1 MEEREK
7 KSLKFLGNCRKGFP
21 FSVRIATKA
30 GSPFFSI
37 KFSEAKCFYHFLFLL
52 NIFFKSKRISRNA
65 RNLDVAIATR
75 RALFIIFSL
84 FICFTIFFFS
94 FFLESCRTHNV
105 HRRGLL
111 NKEKSVLDGRETV
124 VVVVVGGSRGGK

>member
-1 MEEREK
+1 M
-7 KSLKFLGNCRKGFP
+7 FLS
-21 FSVRIATKA
+21 FS
-30 GSPFFSI
+30 FF
-37 KFSEAKCFYHFLFLL
+37 L
-52 NIFFKSKRISRNA
+52 NIFFKPKRISRNA

-111 NKEKSVLDGRETV
+111 NKEKSLLDGRETV